1 MGSQGGNVVVRDSMI
16 ANPMERTEDEMREIQ
31 EVRRCRI
38 SDVIMDEEEDEEG
51 SIPSGTFT
59 DVKDAESLDLSVTA
73 LTALGEIYDDSDA
86 RFKSAIKL
94 ALSRRA
100 DVLTIL
106 PTGGGK
112 SLVFQLAAWIEKDL
126 TTVVIVPFV
135 ALAEEMKDR
144 CIDMGLSCYV
154 WRDSG
159 TILTRES
166 AQVVIVG
173 VEHAANPDF
182 QQLLIQ
188 MEGAGKLARIV
199 LDECHIVLTQREF
212 RPDVRRLGSVVRCVN
227 VQLVLLTATL
237 PVKMEKRLRIM
248 MGCERWKKVRRMEE
262 RAELRYKVMKLSK
275 DVKERRDLDRE
286 VGKLLREK
294 LEGFE
299 EDDRAIV
306 YCLQREWAEEL
317 AKYLNEKWGDEMCGV
332 YHANMDLMERRE
344 VYSKWKNGDIRVIAA
359 TSALGAGIDH
369 GAVRLVIHHGYAR
382 NMIDLCQESGRG
394 GRDGKA
400 ADAVTMFW
408 EGIVKETNW
417 ITDKERGDVLRWI
430 ESDGCRKEMLGR
442 YLNGV
447 GRDCLSGKV
456 GEMCDNCEKRLKEG
470 LRTRIE
476 ERGRVRRGLEAE
488 MMEVEYGTDLKEMV
502 RELRG
507 RCMMCWM
514 NNKENI
520 VEHELSSCR

>member
-1 MGSQGGNVVVRDSMI
+1 M
-16 ANPMERTEDEMREIQ
+16 
-31 EVRRCRI
+31 
-38 SDVIMDEEEDEEG
+38 
-51 SIPSGTFT
+51 
-59 DVKDAESLDLSVTA
+59 KDAESLDLSVIA
-73 LTALGEIYDDSDA
+73 LTALREMYGDIKA
-86 RFKSAIKL
+86 TFKSGEQMRAVKL
-94 ALSRRA
+94 ALRRKV

-112 SLVFQLAAWIEKDL
+112 SLVFQLPAWVEKDL

-173 VEHAANPDF
+173 VEHAVHSDF

-188 MEGAGKLARIV
+188 MEGAKKLARIV

-212 RPDVRRLGSVVRCVN
+212 RPDVRRLGSVVRCVS
-227 VQLVLLTATL
+227 VQLMLLTATL
-237 PVKMEKRLRIM
+237 PVKMMKRLRIM
-248 MGCERWKKVRRMEE
+248 MGCEKWKRVRRIED
-262 RAELRYKVMKLSK
+262 RAELRYRVIKVSK
-275 DVKERRDLDRE
+275 DVKEKRDLDRE

-294 LEGFE
+294 LPDFE

-317 AKYLNEKWGDEMCGV
+317 AGYLNEKWGDEICGV

-344 VYSKWKNGDIRVIAA
+344 VYSKWKNGDIMVIAA

-369 GAVRLVIHHGYAR
+369 GGVRLVIHHGYGR

-400 ADAVTMFW
+400 ADAVTIFW
-408 EGIVKETNW
+408 KGIVEETNW
-417 ITDKERGDVLRWI
+417 ITEKERGDVLRWI
-430 ESDGCRKEMLGR
+430 ESDECRKKMLGR

-456 GEMCDNCEKRLKEG
+456 GEICDNCEKRLKEG
-470 LRTRIE
+470 VRMRIE
-476 ERGRVRRGLEAE
+476 EGIRVRRGLEAE
-488 MMEVEYGTDLKEMV
+488 MMEVEHGTDLKEMV

-514 NNKENI
+514 NKKENI
-520 VEHELSSCR
+520 MEHELSSCR

>member
-1 MGSQGGNVVVRDSMI
+1 M
-16 ANPMERTEDEMREIQ
+16 
-31 EVRRCRI
+31 
-38 SDVIMDEEEDEEG
+38 
-51 SIPSGTFT
+51 
-59 DVKDAESLDLSVTA
+59 KDDESLDLSVMA
-73 LTALGEIYDDSDA
+73 LTALREIYDDEEA
-86 RFKSAIKL
+86 RFKSEEQMKAVKL
-94 ALSRRA
+94 ALQRKV

-112 SLVFQLAAWIEKDL
+112 SLVFQLAAWVEKDL

-159 TILTRES
+159 TILMRES

-173 VEHAANPDF
+173 VEHAVHPDF

-188 MEGAGKLARIV
+188 MENAKKLARIV

-212 RPDVRRLGSVVRCVN
+212 RPDVRRLGSVVRCVS
-227 VQLVLLTATL
+227 VQLLLLTATL

-248 MGCERWKKVRRMEE
+248 MGCEKWKKVRRIED
-262 RAELRYKVMKLSK
+262 RVELRYKVIRVSEE
-275 DVKERRDLDRE
+275 VKEKRDLDRE
-286 VGKLLREK
+286 VAKLLREK
-294 LEGFE
+294 LKDFK

-317 AKYLNEKWGDEMCGV
+317 AKYLNEKWGYEMCGV
-332 YHANMDLMERRE
+332 YHGNMDVMERRE
-344 VYSKWKNGDIRVIAA
+344 VYSKWKNGDINVIAA

-369 GAVRLVIHHGYAR
+369 GGVRLVIHHGYAR
-382 NMIDLCQESGRG
+382 SMIDLCQESGRG

-400 ADAVTMFW
+400 ADAVTIFW
-408 EGIVKETNW
+408 EGIVEETNW
-417 ITDKERGDVLRWI
+417 ITEKERGDVLRWI
-430 ESDGCRKEMLGR
+430 ESDGCRKEGLGK

-447 GRDCLSGKV
+447 GKDCLSGKV

-470 LRTRIE
+470 GRIRIE
-476 ERGRVRRGLEAE
+476 ERRRVRRGLEGE
-488 MMEVEYGTDLKEMV
+488 LMEVEEGVDLKNML

-514 NNKENI
+514 NQRENI
-520 VEHELSSCR
+520 VEHELWSCRFVSEMN